1 MNGQLTIWP
10 TMGQIVRQAR
20 RRASTKSAEASLQAS
35 DARRLLRVHADP
47 VKAVGLQRFFKTGPG
62 EYAEGDRF
70 LGVMVPQTRL
80 VARTCADLSPQ
91 SIRSLIQSPFHEE
104 RLLGLLILTR
114 QYQRGTSDRREA
126 LFRLYLQSRKWINN
140 WDLVD
145 SSAPYVV
152 GPHLERSERKLL
164 SRLAASKHLWDRRI
178 AVLATFHFIR
188 NGDFSDAL
196 MLCERL
202 LADREDLMHKAC
214 GWMLRE
220 IGNRDRRVLER
231 FLTRHAPTMPRT
243 MLRYAVERLP
253 KSSRRRFMTARSQ
266 GS

>member
-1 MNGQLTIWP
+1 MRRMNGQLTIWP

-47 VKAVGLQRFFKTGPG
+47 VKAVGLRRFFKTGPG

-164 SRLAASKHLWDRRI
+164 SRLAASNHLWDRRI
-178 AVLATFHFIR
+178 AV
-188 NGDFSDAL
+188 
-196 MLCERL
+196 
-202 LADREDLMHKAC
+202 
-214 GWMLRE
+214 
-220 IGNRDRRVLER
+220 
-231 FLTRHAPTMPRT
+231 
-243 MLRYAVERLP
+243 
-253 KSSRRRFMTARSQ
+253 
-266 GS
+266 